1 MKKVVSILTIIML
14 VACSMLGVVSAKSQD
29 GSIGYH
35 ENVYFVKYST
45 EGKFHTSIVASN
57 VINGTIKV
65 ENTIQRKNLFGN
77 WVNKDNDFFY
87 MSYANQTSE
96 INYDLETTADTRT
109 IWLNETQNSFLQG
122 RFYINNGNVEC
133 LK

>member
-77 WVNKDNDFFY
+77 WVNKDND
-87 MSYANQTSE
+87 
-96 INYDLETTADTRT
+96 LETTADTRT

-122 RFYINNGNVEC
+122 RFYINNGNV
-133 LK
+133 

>member
-35 ENVYFVKYST
+35 EIVSFVKYST
-45 EGKFHTSIVASN
+45 EGKFHTSIKSSN

-65 ENTIQRKNLFGN
+65 ENTIQRKNSSGT
-77 WVNKDNDFFY
+77 WVNKANGFFY
-87 MSYANQTSE
+87 MSYANQISE
-96 INYDLETTADTRT
+96 INYDLKTTDDTRT
-109 IWLNETQNSFLQG
+109 LWLNETQNSFLQG
-122 RFYINNGNVEC
+122 RFYINSGNV
-133 LK
+133 